1 MISRLAKVF
10 GFSSNRQLRSRKNRS
25 SNSGGKKNGEQRL
38 SVETLEPRQML
49 AVTVF
54 SDDFSTDPNNNYDV
68 VATEGNDGSHM
79 VALVHDAT
87 GERAQ
92 VDSEDNGKVTFE
104 KTGLTGTNDGTF
116 SIDFNPTVSFPYDGS
131 LSIRLQQDANNYYE
145 IRNTDGG
152 ATGAIKKF
160 VNGNTTPVETV
171 SFANNYNQNTN
182 YAISID
188 FSPTQILVTGFGSPL
203 TLNTTD
209 TTSIDVNSFKVEANQ
224 QTAYFDN
231 ILLEETSPILFSD
244 DFSTDTTGN
253 YTVDPV
259 IINGNTFALADF
271 LYDSGGDRAQVDS
284 DDNEGLVLS
293 QSDLTATDS
302 GTFSI
307 DFNPTVSFPIDGSL
321 SIRLRQDANNYYEIR
336 NTDGGA
342 TGAIKKFVG
351 GVEVQA
357 ISFANN
363 YNQGTN
369 YEISI
374 DFSPTQ
380 VAVTGFGA
388 PLMLD
393 TSANSDS
400 IDVDTFEVEAFQ
412 QTAYFDNI
420 LLTDSGSTF
429 GGTSPVEGWV
439 TITGD
444 AGFSGGSAATNAPV
458 TTDADGDVIAA
469 NFSTTTL
476 ANDGDFIEL
485 TGSISLDVPLVAEQ
499 FRWGLFD
506 GDNPVT
512 AGDGTGYVGY
522 WIGAPLTNPSFGRLG
537 SANGS
542 GTNPFSSSATTQLAT
557 ASGTEPVV
565 AANTPLA
572 FVLTIVKNGAN
583 ANVSGSITDGAAYNV
598 TWSVTDTAPSP
609 GSLTYDSAAFL
620 MGGSLD
626 GGAATFSNIEVATG
640 SGASGDTQAPSVPTD
655 LSATPSAIGSSKQ
668 VDLSWTAST
677 DNVGVTGYT
686 IYRDGSQ
693 TATNV
698 TTTTYSDTGLAAGT
712 YSYTV
717 AAYDMAGNLSA
728 QSEAIVVTTT
738 NLADDTTKIA
748 DSQNFTTSSPVTGLW
763 DDDTSGGAGTT
774 AASSDNSYWVEYDLG
789 EIHDLSQ
796 VRLFGDAGGNWVSN
810 TYSVGVRTA
819 SSGSYTDVIT
829 DANAR
834 ANQWFETSLNT
845 QAQFVKLTVVGD
857 PGKGVQA
864 YEFEVYGTPTGQTA
878 TGNTYYVGPGETYTT
893 IQAAVTSGLQPG
905 DTVIVR
911 AGTYG
916 PVNVS
921 NLHGTAA
928 NPITIKNF
936 QNDVVTVDGKTARHA
951 MVFESSSYVI
961 VDGFNLWDSDP
972 QVDELVGKDP
982 IADFNRLTE
991 IKNVTGNGIKFSNS
1005 HHMTIQNSDIFHT
1018 GSHGVLGTNS
1028 NNTTVFNNTIHT
1040 GIKSL
1045 SSYGVYLTGPGNI
1058 IRGNTVHHNTGEGL
1072 QLGNNT
1078 PFTDSIVE
1086 NNIVYD
1092 NGGEAWLFVSSGVPN
1107 KKVGASNIKSWY
1119 PNSTNNIIQNNILYY
1134 TDDYRNDN
1142 PLTDGDNKSDN
1153 LVIGSEGNAGTGFIG
1168 TTIVNNTA
1176 YGAPDKGIRFHRDA
1190 KVNILR
1196 NNISWGNG
1204 GQQIGVTG
1212 NADLANQTVSNNL
1225 TTDPLFVNVD
1235 PLAGAY
1241 DFHLQYDPNANPA
1254 ITSPA
1259 IDYGTATDA
1268 PLVDIEGNPRPQ
1280 GTSHDVGAYESSG
1293 SSLRA
1298 AEGEASPGHGTPI
1311 NATAL
1316 APIVEE
1322 AIRRWDAAGFDAAVL
1337 EDVNVA
1343 VGSLGGD
1350 QLATRSGNS
1359 ITIDTDAAGYG
1370 WFVDRTPG
1378 RDNEY
1383 VSGEATRGVAS
1394 RRVDLLTVVSHELG
1408 HVLGLPHDADMTVM
1422 HDTLEVGQRRTA
1434 HEEPGKVSQ
1443 TSKGELFDAAL
1454 ATFGGRDGLPT
1465 GRQHSAAAQ
1474 FGPEALDVL
1483 VQGFALDR
1491 RRQRDL
1497 PVGRFSRDNE
1507 HDFGQTERDQEE
1519 IFDDLFA
1526 DFDEVLGPQL

>member
-10 GFSSNRQLRSRKNRS
+10 GFSSNRQLRSKKNRS
-25 SNSGGKKNGEQRL
+25 SNSGGKKNGGQRL

-104 KTGLTGTNDGTF
+104 KTGLTSTDSGTF

-182 YAISID
+182 YSIEID
-188 FSPTQILVTGFGSPL
+188 FSPTQTTVTAFGETLV
-203 TLNTTD
+203 LNTD

-351 GVEVQA
+351 GVEVQD

-363 YNQGTN
+363 YSQNTN

-469 NFSTTTL
+469 NFNTTTL

-512 AGDGTGYVGY
+512 AGDGGDYVGY

-537 SANGS
+537 SADGS

-626 GGAATFSNIEVATG
+626 GGAATFSNIEVTTG
-640 SGASGDTQAPSVPTD
+640 NTTPSEDTQAPSVPQG
-655 LSATPSAIGSSKQ
+655 LSATPSSNQ
-668 VDLSWTAST
+668 VALSWNASS
-677 DNVGVTGYT
+677 DNVGVTGYKV
-686 IYRDGSQ
+686 YRNGGTTEIAD
-693 TATNV
+693 V
-698 TTTTYSDTGLAAGT
+698 TGTTFTDDSSTGFVPGT
-712 YSYTV
+712 HSYTV
-717 AAYDMAGNLSA
+717 AAYDAASNLSDESTA
-728 QSEAIVVTTT
+728 TVVPAI
-738 NLADDTTKIA
+738 NLADDSIA
-748 DSQNFTTSSPVTGLW
+748 TVTDSGNFTTSSPVAGLW
-763 DDDTSGGAGTT
+763 DDDTSGSTGTT
-774 AASSDNSYWVEYDLG
+774 AASSDNSFTVEYDLG

-845 QAQFVKLTVVGD
+845 QARFVKLTVVGD
-857 PGKGVQA
+857 PEQGVQA
-864 YEFEVYGTPTGQTA
+864 YEFEVYGTPTGA
-878 TGNTYYVGPGETYTT
+878 TGNTYYVDDDGTASGDGSLGNPFNT
-893 IQAAVTSGLQPG
+893 IGAANAAVQPG
-905 DTVIVR
+905 DTVYLR
-911 AGTYG
+911 AGNYAETIRPAVSGTPGQYITYAAYENETENET
-916 PVNVS
+916 PVISGLTNGQGVTFTGI
-921 NLHGTAA
+921 NLSSRSYIQIDG
-928 NPITIKNF
+928 I
-936 QNDVVTVDGKTARHA
+936 TVDG
-951 MVFESSSYVI
+951 I
-961 VDGFNLWDSDP
+961 GIGWW
-972 QVDELVGKDP
+972 KDP
-982 IADFNRLTE
+982 DSLSTVNQWVNMRNDSNYNV
-991 IKNVTGNGIKFSNS
+991 IKNNTFKYAGGHGIEIRDRS
-1005 HHMTIQNSDIFHT
+1005 HHKQ
-1018 GSHGVLGTNS
+1018 
-1028 NNTTVFNNTIHT
+1028 
-1040 GIKSL
+1040 
-1045 SSYGVYLTGPGNI
+1045 
-1058 IRGNTVHHNTGEGL
+1058 
-1072 QLGNNT
+1072 
-1078 PFTDSIVE
+1078 DS
-1086 NNIVYD
+1086 
-1092 NGGEAWLFVSSGVPN
+1092 
-1107 KKVGASNIKSWY
+1107 
-1119 PNSTNNIIQNNILYY
+1119 
-1134 TDDYRNDN
+1134 
-1142 PLTDGDNKSDN
+1142 
-1153 LVIGSEGNAGTGFIG
+1153 
-1168 TTIVNNTA
+1168 
-1176 YGAPDKGIRFHRDA
+1176 
-1190 KVNILR
+1190 
-1196 NNISWGNG
+1196 
-1204 GQQIGVTG
+1204 
-1212 NADLANQTVSNNL
+1212 
-1225 TTDPLFVNVD
+1225 
-1235 PLAGAY
+1235 
-1241 DFHLQYDPNANPA
+1241 
-1254 ITSPA
+1254 
-1259 IDYGTATDA
+1259 
-1268 PLVDIEGNPRPQ
+1268 
-1280 GTSHDVGAYESSG
+1280 
-1293 SSLRA
+1293 
-1298 AEGEASPGHGTPI
+1298 
-1311 NATAL
+1311 
-1316 APIVEE
+1316 
-1322 AIRRWDAAGFDAAVL
+1322 
-1337 EDVNVA
+1337 
-1343 VGSLGGD
+1343 
-1350 QLATRSGNS
+1350 
-1359 ITIDTDAAGYG
+1359 
-1370 WFVDRTPG
+1370 
-1378 RDNEY
+1378 
-1383 VSGEATRGVAS
+1383 
-1394 RRVDLLTVVSHELG
+1394 
-1408 HVLGLPHDADMTVM
+1408 
-1422 HDTLEVGQRRTA
+1422 
-1434 HEEPGKVSQ
+1434 
-1443 TSKGELFDAAL
+1443 
-1454 ATFGGRDGLPT
+1454 
-1465 GRQHSAAAQ
+1465 
-1474 FGPEALDVL
+1474 
-1483 VQGFALDR
+1483 
-1491 RRQRDL
+1491 
-1497 PVGRFSRDNE
+1497 
-1507 HDFGQTERDQEE
+1507 
-1519 IFDDLFA
+1519 
-1526 DFDEVLGPQL
+1526 